1 VREYLVELERENPV
15 EAPVAQQEKLLTT
28 DSGLDLRGQKR
39 SAQHPARSV
48 PRKRLSVTVPPSLE
62 RLWRQRTHRRC
73 G

>member
-39 SAQHPARSV
+39 SGAAWLLR
-48 PRKRLSVTVPPSLE
+48 RLSD
-62 RLWRQRTHRRC
+62 R
-73 G
+73 